1 MNEQFVKDI
10 IKSIVEENI
19 KIYKDLYDSYKITD
33 KNADYWKDSI
43 QLYQSFDE
51 NQKEIFYRIL
61 EQTMI
66 DTISN
71 LFGVLDGNTNLYG
84 KEYEISVEING
95 VDTNNELQDSFLEYI
110 EENVNDIFR

>member
-1 MNEQFVKDI
+1 MNEEFTKNIFKGIVK
-10 IKSIVEENI
+10 ENI
-19 KIYKDLYDSYKITD
+19 KIYKDLYDSFEITD
-33 KNADYWKDSI
+33 KTVDYWKNSI

-51 NQKEIFYRIL
+51 NQKENFFRIL

-71 LFGVLDGNTNLYG
+71 LFGVLDGNTNLSG
-84 KEYEISVEING
+84 NEYEVRVEING